1 MNRPRIDHIGL
12 MVADLDA
19 AVERLRPVFGGDV
32 SYKDLPQYELR
43 TAIFQTANLAVELL
57 QYTGEAAFA
66 RRVMG
71 SRLGLNHVSAEVADA
86 EASIAALEQRGF
98 AVKDGFPT
106 EGAHGTV
113 AFFEPDNVTGLLF
126 EICQPFAAT
135 DNTSDNKTDAAE

>member
-19 AVERLRPVFGGDV
+19 AVERLRPVFGDEV

-43 TAIFQTANLAVELL
+43 TAIFHTANLAIELL

-66 RRVMG
+66 RGVMG

-86 EASIAALEQRGF
+86 EASIAALKERGI
-98 AVKDGFPT
+98 AIKDGFPAD
-106 EGAHGTV
+106 GVHGRV
-113 AFFEPDNVTGLLF
+113 AFFEPDDVTGLLF
-126 EICQPFAAT
+126 EICEPFAAP
-135 DNTSDNKTDAAE
+135 DRKSDAAD